1 MNPTIRPMRRAL
13 LAFACLI
20 SLGAAGCQSK
30 DLAKKEQKAE
40 AQICAQLADAA
51 KALEQ
56 VAALKPTSTV
66 GEAVAADRALGSAL
80 AALERSEQKLEQ
92 LRLQNFRTQLT
103 AFKADVAA
111 VAADK
116 KQTLEEAA
124 DELKSKAQPV
134 IEARRALTA
143 AVQCEEPAAAAP
155 AKP

>member
-1 MNPTIRPMRRAL
+1 MRRPL
-13 LAFACLI
+13 LALTCLI
-20 SLGAAGCQSK
+20 GLGVAGCQSQ
-30 DLAKKEQKAE
+30 DLAKREQKAE
-40 AQICAQLADAA
+40 QQICTQLGDAA

-92 LRLQNFRTQLT
+92 LRLQNFRTQLS
-103 AFKADVAA
+103 AFKAEVAT

-116 KQTLEEAA
+116 KQTLEQAA
-124 DELKSKAQPV
+124 DELKAKAQPV

-143 AVQCEEPAAAAP
+143 AVKCEEPAATAP
-155 AKP
+155 ATP